1 MKRQK
6 GGFPR
11 KKSLF
16 FQYFGICLSII
27 LVSTTLLGSLFFF
40 LSARYFQQEQYQL
53 LNLRLGQAVSFIE
66 SKATP
71 ARTEETFEK
80 FSETYH
86 LLSQSLGV
94 SFVFFDQQGHSV
106 SSQPYEKDSLPERID
121 LPEPVI
127 NELNETGIYQQT
139 AHFESSTWYSA
150 GEPIILEGE
159 TTGYLFVFESSEL
172 LKNYLNHLVKV
183 FLLADLL
190 VLAASSLIL
199 LWFVTRMV
207 RPLREMAEIARAY
220 GKGDFSN
227 KITLNR
233 TDEIGELASA
243 LNSMGTDLALLEES
257 RRSFVANVSHEL
269 RTPMTSIVG
278 FIDGILDGAIPE
290 NEQTKYLHIVS
301 EEAKRLARMVQSML
315 QLSRI
320 EAGELSISCSNFSVD
335 SLLLPILLSFEG
347 TIQKKQVQIIGLDQ
361 TNITLY
367 ADRDLIY
374 QVFYNLIENAVKFV
388 NDGGEIR
395 FESSVLPKAIKLSVV
410 NTGAGLSKEERL
422 QVFNRFYKT
431 DRSRGLDRTGVGL
444 GLNIVQKIVQL
455 HEGTVEVFSQKGKY
469 TGFQLTFPQKK
480 HTVSGKT
487 DQNNSA
493 SAANTQNLPGAAE

>member
-1 MKRQK
+1 
-6 GGFPR
+6 
-11 KKSLF
+11 
-16 FQYFGICLSII
+16 
-27 LVSTTLLGSLFFF
+27 
-40 LSARYFQQEQYQL
+40 
-53 LNLRLGQAVSFIE
+53 
-66 SKATP
+66 
-71 ARTEETFEK
+71 
-80 FSETYH
+80 
-86 LLSQSLGV
+86 
-94 SFVFFDQQGHSV
+94 
-106 SSQPYEKDSLPERID
+106 
-121 LPEPVI
+121 
-127 NELNETGIYQQT
+127 
-139 AHFESSTWYSA
+139 
-150 GEPIILEGE
+150 
-159 TTGYLFVFESSEL
+159 
-172 LKNYLNHLVKV
+172 
-183 FLLADLL
+183 
-190 VLAASSLIL
+190 
-199 LWFVTRMV
+199 
-207 RPLREMAEIARAY
+207 MAEIARAY

-269 RTPMTSIVG
+269 RTPMTSIVS

-290 NEQTKYLHIVS
+290 NEQTKYLQIVS

-347 TIQKKQVQIIGLDQ
+347 TIQKKQVQIIGLEQ

-395 FESSVLPKAIKLSVV
+395 FETSVLSKTIKLSVV

-422 QVFNRFYKT
+422 RVFNRFYKT

-469 TGFQLTFPQKK
+469 TGFQLTFPQNK
-480 HTVSGKT
+480 HTASVKT

-493 SAANTQNLPGAAE
+493 SATNTQNFPGAAG